1 MTTSAT
7 FPCAACG
14 KVAATV
20 TLVDAG
26 QPDPTL
32 TPEAPG
38 VLPGVGSILGSAF
51 PDQARLS
58 INGGPIT
65 VTHGFPPVER
75 AAAALEAG
83 DAAALFAINPE
94 YAPFWCPL
102 CSAAYCGDDY
112 RSWVTFDDG
121 FYDATYGVCP
131 EGHERE
137 LDD

>member
-14 KVAATV
+14 NVAVTV
-20 TLVDAG
+20 TLVVPG
-26 QPDPTL
+26 QTDPRL
-32 TPEAPG
+32 TPEPPG
-38 VLPGVGSILGSAF
+38 VPPGVDSIFSSAF
-51 PDQARLS
+51 PDQAHLA
-58 INGGPIT
+58 IDGGP
-65 VTHGFPPVER
+65 VPVAHGFAPMEKV
-75 AAAALEAG
+75 AAALEAG

-94 YAPFWCPL
+94 YAPFWCPR
-102 CSAAYCGDDY
+102 CSASYCDDDY
-112 RSWVTFDDG
+112 RSWVTFDEG